1 MIMGIHGRI
10 ALDQN
15 LRLVAGPP
23 ARRRSRFYPSTVTVT
38 IEPDFPG
45 AGDSEFEA
53 TFDTATGNLVNVQ
66 MGGWTCPPH
75 TFALIVGD
83 AEFDRCCEAVAD
95 RINEAAAEATQDAE
109 ADWADHQNDLRRDH

>member
-1 MIMGIHGRI
+1 MGLH
-10 ALDQN
+10 N
-15 LRLVAGPP
+15 LPAFYDAWRLASPEDVRP
-23 ARRRSRFYPSTVTVT
+23 ARSRFSPTTVTVT

-83 AEFDRCCEAVAD
+83 AEFDRCCEAV
-95 RINEAAAEATQDAE
+95 EAKIGEQAALDAQDAE
-109 ADWADHQNDLRRDH
+109 ADWADHQNDLRRDN